1 MLPAAEAGRPDALD
15 QAVSPSN
22 EAGPSKPPAA
32 AKQLQGQPGAPG
44 RGAAAEAGMNNART
58 TPTRTPVGSASSS
71 SLKAAGLL
79 DPNRAFQAI
88 NAETLEVASAQ
99 ADYPIPP
106 VTTQVPM
113 LLKLWQLLLLT
124 TTVAGLQASDIFYC
138 TASSWSHCCNICSLT
153 ALRRVLHFPASSCN
167 NVYSVA
173 PTGCLPCM
181 QLTMSE
187 AMSWLCLQDAI
198 NMQIN
203 NLARDNLHD
212 KLDILSSLVTDEFW
226 PWFANYMVVKR
237 AAQVRPLQL
246 LVNAHLPSHET
257 YNGLL

>member
-1 MLPAAEAGRPDALD
+1 MLQVSLAGQTGKAPGGQEVKMLPVAEAGRVDALD

-106 VTTQVPM
+106 ITTQVP
-113 LLKLWQLLLLT
+113 KLGNAAVES
-124 TTVAGLQASDIFYC
+124 VAAALVDQN
-138 TASSWSHCCNICSLT
+138 SSWFTGIWFWSSHSQ
-153 ALRRVLHFPASSCN
+153 
-167 NVYSVA
+167 
-173 PTGCLPCM
+173 
-181 QLTMSE
+181 QLV
-187 AMSWLCLQDAI
+187 
-198 NMQIN
+198 
-203 NLARDNLHD
+203 
-212 KLDILSSLVTDEFW
+212 ILL
-226 PWFANYMVVKR
+226 
-237 AAQVRPLQL
+237 
-246 LVNAHLPSHET
+246 
-257 YNGLL
+257 

>member
-1 MLPAAEAGRPDALD
+1 VVQVSLAGQTGKAPGGQEVKMLPTAEAGRPDALD

-22 EAGPSKPPAA
+22 KAGPSKPPAA

-124 TTVAGLQASDIFYC
+124 TTVAGLIFVSAQLAAGHTAATYAASQLCVVCCIFLPLHVTMYIVLLPLVVC
-138 TASSWSHCCNICSLT
+138 HACNSL
-153 ALRRVLHFPASSCN
+153 C
-167 NVYSVA
+167 
-173 PTGCLPCM
+173 
-181 QLTMSE
+181 Q
-187 AMSWLCLQDAI
+187 
-198 NMQIN
+198 
-203 NLARDNLHD
+203 
-212 KLDILSSLVTDEFW
+212 K
-226 PWFANYMVVKR
+226 
-237 AAQVRPLQL
+237 
-246 LVNAHLPSHET
+246 
-257 YNGLL
+257 